1 MNDNQGLIPALLE
14 LKQRLDKYDIPV
26 LLGGGM
32 GLYLR
37 QTYMRE
43 DRHPYSICWRMG
55 AGEEHIM
62 AWGQW
67 WHSQNFDEEQ
77 RIAYFRNWKP
87 PARWLDWMIDA
98 IWEIRPQESGDDF
111 DYSPYFSRIEKLGF
125 GSKEDY
131 EKDLEDP
138 KWLEFEGGGAVDHV
152 TTQVL

>member
-1 MNDNQGLIPALLE
+1 MSDWIEKEIARFVKEYGVVPPPWA
-14 LKQRLDKYDIPV
+14 RFP
-26 LLGGGM
+26 
-32 GLYLR
+32 
-37 QTYMRE
+37 

-55 AGEEHIM
+55 GGEEHIM

-77 RIAYFRNWKP
+77 RIAYFQNWKP

-98 IWEIRPQESGDDF
+98 IWEIHPQESEEDF

-138 KWLEFEGGGAVDHV
+138 KWLEFESTPSVELNRKYDRLIAQLLSEGMAGKP
-152 TTQVL
+152 